1 MPVVKKKLDI
11 RAKGANAER
20 DIATDLNAIIF
31 GVMTSLN
38 YSDNELNNRNYFVQR
53 NQNQSAVGGQ
63 DLVNTYGFAIE
74 VKRQETLSINSWWDQ
89 CVTSASNLNEIP
101 VLLFKQ
107 NKQKWRC
114 ITHVYMELPNDTL
127 GKMRGE
133 IDYATFL
140 NVFRSFVVDRLKR

>member
-1 MPVVKKKLDI
+1 MPVVKKKLNI

-31 GVMTSLN
+31 SVMTSLN
-38 YSDNELNNRNYFVQR
+38 YSDKDLDNRNYFVQR
-53 NQNQSAVGGQ
+53 NQNQSAIGGQ

-74 VKRQETLSINSWWDQ
+74 VKRQESLSINSWWNQ
-89 CVTSASNLNEIP
+89 CVTSASDLNEIP

-107 NKQKWRC
+107 NKKKWRC
-114 ITHVYMELPNDTL
+114 VTHVYMELPNDTV

-140 NVFRSFVVDRLKR
+140 NIFRNFVVAKLTR